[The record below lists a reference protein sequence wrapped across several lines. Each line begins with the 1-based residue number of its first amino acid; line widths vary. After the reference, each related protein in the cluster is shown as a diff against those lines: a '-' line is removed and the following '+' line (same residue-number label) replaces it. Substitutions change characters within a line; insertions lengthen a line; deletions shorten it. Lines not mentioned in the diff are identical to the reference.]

1 MDVLMSTCSP
11 LLWSRECQGKHRAVR
26 DVRMEPY
33 SGHSLLRHSGP
44 ERPGRREGRIRRLTL
59 VYSIAWPGATRPWGL
74 RLGVFQETNPP
85 AP

>member
-1 MDVLMSTCSP
+1 MSTCSP
-11 LLWSRECQGKHRAVR
+11 LLLSHECQGKHRAVR
-26 DVRMEPY
+26 DGRTEPH

-44 ERPGRREGRIRRLTL
+44 ELLEGERADKKAYTCVQYR
-59 VYSIAWPGATRPWGL
+59 AWPGATRPWGL